1 MPYVLAAYALLAVLA
16 HAWLARQERGTLVGL
31 ALHPFN
37 VIGLLTT
44 VVTIDFITLYNDTA
58 DGRISE
64 LLGYM
69 IATPRDVTQGAI
81 FFMLCSLA
89 MVAGVVVAAA
99 PGLRP
104 TVRPLAPETA
114 RAEQV
119 SASIVMAVAAACT
132 VSVASVVVVASI
144 AEGSIVHVAGL
155 RQAFFRDNQALA
167 MLSGIGIPAFY
178 LYGSRVGVTRSTVL
192 YALLL
197 VACLLP
203 IGSRSSIVFLALGLA
218 FWWSQSHSLRISYVY
233 VGLVPLAVLSTF
245 YRYLTRDAN
254 MFASYWDFID
264 YHGGY
269 FGVLFRSPDV
279 SLAEGMTAA
288 ITQATILRGPFDS
301 LLAAAM
307 APIPRSWIPWKPF
320 SASAEFTRNATPE
333 HFELFGSSWTV
344 TGFVNL
350 FLEYGY
356 WLSIPVAFVLA
367 WIWARIWIAGANRR
381 TSAGLAGPVLILI
394 AYTFYR
400 ADLYD
405 VALFL
410 WPLGA
415 VLLLHFFIRRLV
427 GGSTGSRR
435 AASFGPGVRDG
446 RTLPRG
452 R

>member
-1 MPYVLAAYALLAVLA
+1 MAYVLAAYALLAVLV

-37 VIGLLTT
+37 VVGLLTT
-44 VVTIDFITLYNDTA
+44 VVAIDFITLYNDTA

-81 FFMLCSLA
+81 FFMLCSFA
-89 MVAGVVVAAA
+89 MGAGVVVAAA
-99 PGLRP
+99 SGQRP
-104 TVRPLAPETA
+104 TVRPRAPKTA
-114 RAEQV
+114 RAELV
-119 SASIVMAVAAACT
+119 SVSIVMAISAACMATVAAA
-132 VSVASVVVVASI
+132 VMVESM
-144 AEGSIVHVAGL
+144 AEGSILYVAGV

-167 MLSGIGIPAFY
+167 MLGGIGIPAFY
-178 LYGSRVGVTRSTVL
+178 LYGSRVGVKRSTVL

-218 FWWSQSHSLRISYVY
+218 FWWAQSRSLRISYIY
-233 VGLVPLAVLSTF
+233 LGLAPLAVLSTF

-254 MFASYWDFID
+254 LFRSYWDFID

-279 SLAEGMTAA
+279 SMAEGMTAA
-288 ITQATILRGPFDS
+288 ITQATITRGPFDS
-301 LLAAAM
+301 LLGAVM

-333 HFELFGSSWTV
+333 HFEEYGSSTTV
-344 TGFVNL
+344 TGFANL

-356 WLSIPVAFVLA
+356 WLSVPVLFVLA
-367 WIWARIWIAGANRR
+367 LVWARLWISSSRSRA
-381 TSAGLAGPVLILI
+381 SAGLAGPILILV
-394 AYTFYR
+394 AFTFYR

-410 WPLGA
+410 WPLAA
-415 VLLLHFFIRRLV
+415 VLLLHVFIRGLLR
-427 GGSTGSRR
+427 GGRG
-435 AASFGPGVRDG
+435 GY
-446 RTLPRG
+446 RTPAGAPQGWR
-452 R
+452 